1 MHYYERNIAEIKHE
15 YTDFLIHIISPLIY
29 EGIKSMYKKA
39 VETDLKF
46 KELAKQNANVN
57 NPGILKLFQHF
68 LKNIPT
74 LNDTLIES
82 EMIRIR
88 DGSKHADIFEKL
100 IKAVIKSHI
109 ILLTF
114 NASGKKCKL
123 INDKIHEQIDIKMF
137 IHKIYIESARQIYNS
152 PELFWHEFSS
162 VEIKRNQRECMN
174 IINKAIN
181 LAIKESIP
189 MNDVLTEFLKNDY
202 IEETYQQKIDNIKNM
217 LNKNAEDNINY
228 FDDDDK
234 KDEKDDDKTESF
246 QVRPPHSYSDIVETK
261 NDNWNLTTWVKNAQR
276 YSKGMGNENKI
287 DSYKYNAGPTIPLPE
302 GQLFFFNNTK
312 FDSECCPA
320 TYSSSRGCACLSQ
333 PQYNHLMM
341 RGGNNTP
348 PKNTNTSYFNEF

>member
-1 MHYYERNIAEIKHE
+1 MMFSGSNNN
-15 YTDFLIHIISPLIY
+15 
-29 EGIKSMYKKA
+29 MYR
-39 VETDLKF
+39 
-46 KELAKQNANVN
+46 
-57 NPGILKLFQHF
+57 
-68 LKNIPT
+68 
-74 LNDTLIES
+74 LIEGMEPKKEGNVFTDAMNS
-82 EMIRIR
+82 TLSV
-88 DGSKHADIFEKL
+88 SKML
-100 IKAVIKSHI
+100 VPGGP
-109 ILLTF
+109 LL
-114 NASGKKCKL
+114 ASPSG
-123 INDKIHEQIDIKMF
+123 
-137 IHKIYIESARQIYNS
+137 
-152 PELFWHEFSS
+152 
-162 VEIKRNQRECMN
+162 
-174 IINKAIN
+174 
-181 LAIKESIP
+181 
-189 MNDVLTEFLKNDY
+189 
-202 IEETYQQKIDNIKNM
+202 
-217 LNKNAEDNINY
+217 
-228 FDDDDK
+228 DDDK